1 MLLDKAIKNITR
13 EMRVDNGE
21 REALRDIV
29 VGLEQELHQIVEEK
43 NYKEAQLNQNIRLR
57 KDYNNDIN
65 KLQLSLKIKDSLHL
79 KNTQNVECP
88 LCNNFID
95 EIELKEEFIETN
107 EELLKREISSIRNRL
122 KGLNNIN
129 EDLREEIYFLEEI
142 EKLKEI
148 CSKLVKC

>member
-1 MLLDKAIKNITR
+1 M
-13 EMRVDNGE
+13 
-21 REALRDIV
+21 
-29 VGLEQELHQIVEEK
+29 
-43 NYKEAQLNQNIRLR
+43 NQNIRLR

-129 EDLREEIYFLEEI
+129 EDLREEIYF
-142 EKLKEI
+142 
-148 CSKLVKC
+148 